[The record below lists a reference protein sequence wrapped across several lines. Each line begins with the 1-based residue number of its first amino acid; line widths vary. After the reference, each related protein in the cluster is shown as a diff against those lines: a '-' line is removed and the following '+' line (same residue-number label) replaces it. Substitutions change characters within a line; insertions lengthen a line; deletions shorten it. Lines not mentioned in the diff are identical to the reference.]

1 MKKYYIAANI
11 LGAVEVR
18 AESAEAAHA
27 KAQKFLSKR
36 FTLQPKPTGLWV
48 FEKNENGE
56 TVPSAIPAPDAGVGT
71 GT

>member
-18 AESAEAAHA
+18 ANSPEEAHA
-27 KAQKFLSKR
+27 KASQYMSKR
-36 FTLQPKPTGLWV
+36 FALQPKPTGLWV
-48 FEKNENGE
+48 FEKPPQE
-56 TVPSAIPAPDAGVGT
+56 AQPDAGSGT